1 MLVSLILGLTQNSRE
16 KSPYWTHLDWKIR
29 SLLLLM
35 PGLESA
41 VQSPNFFAQA
51 GAKVVVSDLKVEIA
65 QGVVESI
72 HNSSGAGYAVACDV
86 TENAGES
93 IWRKRLSTHSERSRF
108 WLTTPLR
115 CQPV

>member
-1 MLVSLILGLTQNSRE
+1 
-16 KSPYWTHLDWKIR
+16 
-29 SLLLLM
+29 M

-72 HNSSGAGYAVACDV
+72 HNSSGAGYAVADV
-86 TENAGES
+86 DN
-93 IWRKRLSTHSERSRF
+93 
-108 WLTTPLR
+108 
-115 CQPV
+115 